1 MKLQIVL
8 LALAT
13 LFATHASGQE
23 RGRWEGNRSDGQRG
37 DRGAAI
43 SPREGARGQSQTSA
57 PTGQSQRGEQ
67 ARGPMNTQPP
77 QASPPRPAQ
86 GAVTTDR
93 DYWRQQYQFRRAPPQ
108 GPPTSSP
115 DTASQGRTDGR
126 DGSRSFRSSP
136 DAFRQNGG
144 RDQAGAPEW
153 GRRGYSNP
161 ERREGGPTWRE
172 HGGDRGNYRTMPFR
186 YPHGWGYRS
195 WHVGERLPFLF
206 LTTSYFI
213 DDFDYDLPQ
222 PPYGHRWVRFGPD
235 ALLVDIYT
243 GEVDDVVYGFFD

>member
-1 MKLQIVL
+1 MKLQIAL
-8 LALAT
+8 LACAT
-13 LFATHASGQE
+13 LFATDAWSEE

-43 SPREGARGQSQTSA
+43 SPRDGARVQTPTSA

-67 ARGPMNTQPP
+67 ARGPQNAQQP
-77 QASPPRPAQ
+77 QSSPPRPAQ
-86 GAVTTDR
+86 GAVNAER
-93 DYWRQQYQFRRAPPQ
+93 DYWRQQYQFRRATPQ

-115 DTASQGRTDGR
+115 ELASDGRTDGR
-126 DGSRSFRSSP
+126 GGPRSFRSAP
-136 DAFRQNGG
+136 DAYRQMGG
-144 RDQAGAPEW
+144 RDQAAPSEW
-153 GRRGYSNP
+153 GSRGHPNP
-161 ERREGGPTWRE
+161 ERRNGEPTWRD
-172 HGGDRGNYRTMPFR
+172 HGGDRGSYRTMPFH

-195 WHVGERLPFLF
+195 WHVGERLPFVF

-213 DDFDYDLPQ
+213 DDYDYDLPQ

-243 GEVDDVVYGFFD
+243 GEVDDVVYGLFD